1 MKLKHGIGWL
11 LWVGLLIAA
20 NSQAVAADGSC
31 DSYTWNVSKER
42 ALFAAP
48 PTVVVA
54 STEMNGAPRV
64 RTGQLYELHLSLAP
78 QIGELPGEAPRPAKY
93 VGLVS
98 VQIATS
104 GRYRIALDN
113 NAWVGMVSGISEE
126 IPRAS
131 RGKSHAPRR
140 ASWSNS
146 ICRQG
151 RLTSCRSVFPR
162 PPPCASQ
169 SLRLR
174 PARQDPIEWGRDSDR
189 IDPAPVLRQGDIW
202 RS

>member
-126 IPRAS
+126 IPKGFQGEVACT
-131 RGKSHAPRR
+131 APRKLVEFDLSAGKTYLVQVSVSPTATMR
-140 ASWSNS
+140 LS
-146 ICRQG
+146 I
-151 RLTSCRSVFPR
+151 T
-162 PPPCASQ
+162 
-169 SLRLR
+169 
-174 PARQDPIEWGRDSDR
+174 PATAGSARSDR
-189 IDPAPVLRQGDIW
+189 VGAR
-202 RS
+202 